1 MGIII
6 KVADR
11 VVMGI
16 YEVSKIPRIVSRT
29 SKNSIDI
36 TVVCMFLNRKTY

>member
-16 YEVSKIPRIVSRT
+16 YEISKILRIVSRT
-29 SKNSIDI
+29 SKNSMNI